1 VPSVA
6 PGERPLPVVAFWLLP
21 PFPLFSV
28 RPLSR
33 FIGMAL
39 HYPLRPGRIVAMTR
53 WRLGAVLVAA
63 ALTMAAC
70 GGGGDD
76 EETIALEPIVA
87 LDPCDLVDPETA
99 EELVGAAVE
108 QADVDPAD
116 GGVGCGYSVDGGA
129 LGGAVADVGAAIFIE
144 PLGGDAGAAMDGVMP
159 DDAEISDVDIG
170 DGGRIGRTRDR
181 IVTVYVVQ
189 EALVRIEVQPRDGV
203 DDEVADAVVA
213 VAETTVDPVAADLT
227 GENAAPD
234 GPCDLLDQARAE
246 SILGAGNDVVEVAS
260 EDERSCLYNTL
271 VDASGSLNGGN
282 LSLTIND
289 FPLQQP
295 GPDDEALDIGDYG
308 VLIVTADSLVRVGVS
323 LGERSFELQFT
334 QSSNNPE
341 LTTDNVQEP
350 LQQLAE
356 EIAAE
361 LG

>member
-1 VPSVA
+1 M
-6 PGERPLPVVAFWLLP
+6 PL
-21 PFPLFSV
+21 
-28 RPLSR
+28 
-33 FIGMAL
+33 
-39 HYPLRPGRIVAMTR
+39 HDPLRSGIIAAMTR
-53 WRLGAVLVAA
+53 SRLGAVLVAA
-63 ALTMAAC
+63 ALIAAAC
-70 GGGGDD
+70 GGGDD
-76 EETIALEPIVA
+76 DADDAIALEPIVA
-87 LDPCDLVDPETA
+87 LDPCDLVDTETA
-99 EELVGAAVE
+99 AELVGADVE
-108 QADVDPAD
+108 VADVDPAE

-129 LGGAVADVGAAIFIE
+129 LGGAVADVGAAIFVE
-144 PLGGDAGAAMDGVMP
+144 PVGGDAGAAMDGLMP

-189 EALVRIEVQPRDGV
+189 EALVRIEVQPQDGV

-213 VAETTVDPVAADLT
+213 VAETTVDPVAADLS
-227 GENAAPD
+227 GETAASD

-246 SILGAGNDVVEVAS
+246 SILGPGNDVVEVAS
-260 EDERSCLYNTL
+260 EDESSCLYNTL

-282 LSLTIND
+282 LSLTLSD

-295 GPDDEALDIGDYG
+295 GPDDEELEIGDYG
-308 VLIVTADSLVRVGVS
+308 VLIVTEDALVRVGVS
-323 LGERSFELQFT
+323 LGERSFELLFT

-341 LTTDNVQEP
+341 LTTDGVQEP